1 MLEIWDSHKALDPF
15 YLDIYTAMEQKLIWL
30 SVTKTIRIL
39 MFTLDVKVIIM
50 MELLYVKVINI
61 MLNIIS
67 LSSYNTNFLAPCENG
82 TVRLSGGG
90 TYYGRV
96 EVCVNNIWGTICS
109 DFWDYED
116 ASVVC
121 SELGHSSYG

>member
-1 MLEIWDSHKALDPF
+1 
-15 YLDIYTAMEQKLIWL
+15 
-30 SVTKTIRIL
+30 

-50 MELLYVKVINI
+50 MLLLYVKVINI
-61 MLNIIS
+61 MITLATDLCLILYLYHFI
-67 LSSYNTNFLAPCENG
+67 TNFVAPCENG

-90 TYYGRV
+90 SYYGRV

-121 SELGHSSYG
+121 SEIGHSSYG